1 MLLDKFYICT
11 TSDVLKN
18 KVTCQLGLCGCG
30 MEDLPVYLIS
40 IFNLLKH
47 RVTEGNES
55 KIEF

>member
-1 MLLDKFYICT
+1 MLSDKFYICT

-18 KVTCQLGLCGCG
+18 KVICHLGLCGWG

-40 IFNLLKH
+40 NLNILKH

>member
-1 MLLDKFYICT
+1 
-11 TSDVLKN
+11 
-18 KVTCQLGLCGCG
+18 